1 MKKKIR
7 QDFLQVIHT
16 CTLYIYTIHE
26 IQDKQNKHCKKV
38 YLVFTFLSQA
48 ISRLFLLMA
57 RIRVQAFR
65 KIENVAQKCSRRK
78 KYEKRER
85 KRVFQPLF
93 ILENVSVST
102 FSYFWQF
109 FQWFLRQNKTLH
121 LRTNINF
128 CTKFLSLCRGGYFL
142 LPNRE
147 QPSSKVLSYIKRT
160 SFK

>member
-1 MKKKIR
+1 MKIARNKRRIWYEKENTAR
-7 QDFLQVIHT
+7 FFVGHT
-16 CTLYIYTIHE
+16 HLYIVCTY
-26 IQDKQNKHCKKV
+26 IQSMKFKTNIINIAKKV
-38 YLVFTFLSQA
+38 LKYLVFTFLSQA

-147 QPSSKVLSYIKRT
+147 
-160 SFK
+160 